1 MIPISLSLQNFL
13 SYGENVPP
21 LDFSG
26 FHVACIS
33 GRNGHGKSAL
43 LDAITWAL
51 WGEARKSGSERRP
64 NDGLLRIGATE
75 MRVDFEF
82 FLENDRYRISRSFRK
97 SGKSATTR
105 LEFQI
110 YSPETNA
117 YKTLSEESAVRQTQA
132 SIDTLLRM
140 TYETFINS
148 AFLLQGRAD
157 EFTRCKASQRK
168 ALLSDILGLSHYDD
182 LSSLAR
188 EHAREMDI
196 ELATARAKRDDIAQT
211 IEKRDE
217 FVAQRDGVNAQLQAC
232 NNELENAENRR
243 ESLRKIR
250 TQRERHEAE
259 REALQKD
266 ISRIESDIREQQ
278 TTCEKAQQDVAAY
291 REILDR
297 RAEITNAAEKYRAL
311 QKEDADLQTKLHTLR
326 PLEKRAGE
334 LDQKIADQRHEVER
348 RLGEWQIR
356 IGDSERTLR
365 ETEALLSDRQTIQT
379 QLEALHKARQQDREW
394 EEMRENR
401 ERVERN
407 IRDLERQIDSAIEN
421 IKVEINTHRHH
432 KRQTDVLVA
441 AIETRRE
448 TRQSLRAQAEEIQS
462 LEAKRDEIRN
472 RGSALKIQIE
482 NNDERLNTL
491 HQTREDIDQQ
501 QQVLQNVRDAS
512 CPLCGSELDQTHREE
527 VGAKLSKQLREQQT
541 QITQLESDIQKAEAE
556 REQHR
561 HRYQEIKNQLAQREG
576 IAQRL
581 AEAEAALKEAENAV
595 QIRETLSAEINALE
609 ARLREQTQNS
619 PDARALSQAR
629 SELEKLTYNPA
640 EHRTLREKLKELDA
654 VEAQNA
660 QLQLAAEQR
669 EKVLVELPEF
679 REKRD
684 LAQQWLDEAKYAPN
698 ERAEREQVHQ
708 RIRTLNYNAEHHQRI
723 SQQLAALQDA
733 PTQYERLQV
742 AERDLENSQA
752 QFDTA
757 KKRLTELTEHSE
769 QARQRLTEI
778 DAAIN
783 SAEST
788 LEEANALEKN
798 IAQMRAQRDGLL
810 QQNAALQSQIE
821 HCDALSAEQNSVEEK
836 IKSCERDIR
845 IYRELTTA
853 FGKDGIQALI
863 IEQAIPEIEEEAN
876 RILARLT
883 DNRTQIAL
891 ESLRDLKTG
900 GTRETLDI
908 KISDELGERSY
919 ELYSGGEAFRIDF
932 SIRIA
937 LSKLLSRRTGTRL
950 RTLVIDEGFGT
961 QDVEGLDHLVEAIQA
976 ISGDFEKIL
985 IITHVES
992 LKQAFPVR
1000 IEVTKYPDL
1009 GSRFEVLY

>member
-97 SGKSATTR
+97 TGKSATTR

-217 FVAQRDGVNAQLQAC
+217 FVVQRDGVNAQLQAC

-421 IKVEINTHRHH
+421 IKVEINTHIHH

-448 TRQSLRAQAEEIQS
+448 TRQSLRAQVEEIQS

-482 NNDERLNTL
+482 NNDERLDTL

-595 QIRETLSAEINALE
+595 QIRETLSDEINALE

-679 REKRD
+679 REKRA

-698 ERAEREQVHQ
+698 ERAEREQVLQ
-708 RIRTLNYNAEHHQRI
+708 RIHTLNYNAEHHQRI

-742 AERDLENSQA
+742 AERDLENSQT

-821 HCDALSAEQNSVEEK
+821 HCDALSAEQNAVEEK
-836 IKSCERDIR
+836 IKSCEGDIR

-961 QDVEGLDHLVEAIQA
+961 QDAEGLDHLVEAIQA

>member
-97 SGKSATTR
+97 TGKSATTR

-232 NNELENAENRR
+232 NSELENAENRR

-334 LDQKIADQRHEVER
+334 LEQKIANQRHEVER

-432 KRQTDVLVA
+432 KQQTDVLVA

-448 TRQSLRAQAEEIQS
+448 TRQSLRVQAEEIQS

-595 QIRETLSAEINALE
+595 QIRETLSDEINALE
-609 ARLREQTQNS
+609 ARLREQTHNS

-698 ERAEREQVHQ
+698 ERAEREQVHR

-742 AERDLENSQA
+742 AERDLENSQT

-757 KKRLTELTEHSE
+757 KKRLTEHTEHSE

-821 HCDALSAEQNSVEEK
+821 HCDALSTEQNSVEEK

-961 QDVEGLDHLVEAIQA
+961 QDAEGLDHLVEAIQA

>member
-97 SGKSATTR
+97 TGKSATTR

-196 ELATARAKRDDIAQT
+196 ELATACAKRDDIAQT

-334 LDQKIADQRHEVER
+334 LEQKIADQRHEVER

-356 IGDSERTLR
+356 IGASERTLR

-421 IKVEINTHRHH
+421 IKVEINTHIHH
-432 KRQTDVLVA
+432 KQQTDVLVA

-698 ERAEREQVHQ
+698 ERAEREQVLQ
-708 RIRTLNYNAEHHQRI
+708 RIHTLNYNAEHHQRI

-742 AERDLENSQA
+742 AERDLENSQT

-821 HCDALSAEQNSVEEK
+821 HCDALSAEQNAVEEK

-961 QDVEGLDHLVEAIQA
+961 QDAEGLDHLVEAIQA

>member
-97 SGKSATTR
+97 TGKSATTR

-188 EHAREMDI
+188 EHAREEDI
-196 ELATARAKRDDIAQT
+196 ELATARAKKDDIAQT
-211 IEKRDE
+211 IEKRGD
-217 FVAQRDGVNAQLQAC
+217 FVAQRDSVNAQLHAC
-232 NNELENAENRR
+232 NSELESAENRR
-243 ESLRKIR
+243 EELRKIR

-259 REALQKD
+259 REALQKE
-266 ISRIESDIREQQ
+266 ISRIESDMKEQQ
-278 TTCEKAQQDVAAY
+278 TVSEKAQQDIAAY
-291 REILDR
+291 REILGR
-297 RAEITNAAEKYRAL
+297 RAEIANAAKKYRAC

-356 IGDSERTLR
+356 IGDAERALR
-365 ETEALLSDRQTIQT
+365 ETEALLSDRETIQA

-394 EEMRENR
+394 EEIRENR

-407 IRDLERQIDSAIEN
+407 IRDLERQIDRAIEN
-421 IKVEINTHRHH
+421 IKVEINTYTHHRQ
-432 KRQTDVLVA
+432 QTDALVA
-441 AIETRRE
+441 EIETRGE
-448 TRQSLRAQAEEIQS
+448 TRQSLRTQAEENQS
-462 LEAKRDEIRN
+462 LEAEREEIRN

-482 NNDERLNTL
+482 NNSERLDSL
-491 HQTREDIDQQ
+491 CQDREDIAQQ
-501 QQVLQNVRDAS
+501 QQTLQNVQDAS
-512 CPLCGSELDQTHREE
+512 CPLCGSELDQAHREE
-527 VGAKLSKQLREQQT
+527 VSAKLAKQLREQRT

-561 HRYQEIKNQLAQREG
+561 HHYQKIKNLLAQRED
-576 IAQRL
+576 ITQRL

-595 QIRETLSAEINALE
+595 QTRETLSAEIKTLE
-609 ARLREQTQNS
+609 TQLREQTQNS
-619 PDARALSQAR
+619 PDARALSEAR
-629 SELEKLTYNPA
+629 STLESLTYNPA
-640 EHRTLREKLKELDA
+640 EHRTLREKLKTLDS
-654 VEAQNA
+654 VEAKNA
-660 QLQLAAEQR
+660 QLRLAAEQR
-669 EKVLVELPEF
+669 EKVLEELPTF

-684 LAQQWLDEAKYAPN
+684 LAQQWLNKAKYAPS
-698 ERAEREQVHQ
+698 EQAEREQVHQ
-708 RIRTLNYNAEHHQRI
+708 RIRSLGYNAEHHQHI
-723 SQQLAALQDA
+723 SRQLADLQDA
-733 PTQYERLQV
+733 PAQYERLQV
-742 AERDLENSQA
+742 AERDLENAQTQA
-752 QFDTA
+752 NTA
-757 KKRLTELTEHSE
+757 KNRLAELTERDG

-778 DAAIN
+778 TEAIN

-788 LEEANALEKN
+788 LEEANALENN
-798 IAQMRAQRDGLL
+798 IAQMRTQRDDLL

-821 HCDALSAEQNSVEEK
+821 HCDALGAEQNAVEEK
-836 IKSCERDIR
+836 IKSCEREIR

-876 RILARLT
+876 RILTRLT

-961 QDVEGLDHLVEAIQA
+961 QDAEGLDHLVEAIQA

-1000 IEVTKYPDL
+1000 IEVNKYPDL

>member
-97 SGKSATTR
+97 TGKSATTR

-334 LDQKIADQRHEVER
+334 LEQKIADQRHEVER

-421 IKVEINTHRHH
+421 IKVEINTHIHH
-432 KRQTDVLVA
+432 KQQTDVLVA

-742 AERDLENSQA
+742 AERDLENSQT

-821 HCDALSAEQNSVEEK
+821 HCDALSAEQNAVEEK

-961 QDVEGLDHLVEAIQA
+961 QDAEGLDHLVEAIQA

>member
-97 SGKSATTR
+97 TGKSATTR

-334 LDQKIADQRHEVER
+334 LEQKIADQRHEVER

-421 IKVEINTHRHH
+421 IKVEINTHIHH
-432 KRQTDVLVA
+432 KQQTDVLVA

-448 TRQSLRAQAEEIQS
+448 TRQSLRAQVEEIQS

-482 NNDERLNTL
+482 NNSERLNTL

-698 ERAEREQVHQ
+698 ERAEREQVLQ
-708 RIRTLNYNAEHHQRI
+708 RIHTLNYNAEHHQRI

-742 AERDLENSQA
+742 AERDLENSQT

-821 HCDALSAEQNSVEEK
+821 HCDALSAEQNAVEEK

-961 QDVEGLDHLVEAIQA
+961 QDAEGLDHLVEAIQA

>member
-97 SGKSATTR
+97 TGKSATTR

-334 LDQKIADQRHEVER
+334 LEQKIADQRHEVER

-394 EEMRENR
+394 EEMRENL

-407 IRDLERQIDSAIEN
+407 IWDLERQIDSAIEN

-448 TRQSLRAQAEEIQS
+448 TRQSLRAQVEEIQS

-482 NNDERLNTL
+482 NNDERLDTL

-595 QIRETLSAEINALE
+595 QIRETLSDEINALE

-679 REKRD
+679 REKRA

-698 ERAEREQVHQ
+698 ERAEREQVLQ
-708 RIRTLNYNAEHHQRI
+708 RIHTLNYNAEHHQRI

-742 AERDLENSQA
+742 AERDLENSQT

-821 HCDALSAEQNSVEEK
+821 HCDTLSTEQNAVEEK

-961 QDVEGLDHLVEAIQA
+961 QDAEGLDHLVEAIQA

>member
-97 SGKSATTR
+97 TGKSATTR

-188 EHAREMDI
+188 EHAREGDI

-217 FVAQRDGVNAQLQAC
+217 FVAQRDSVNAQLQAC
-232 NNELENAENRR
+232 NSELESAENRR
-243 ESLRKIR
+243 EELRKIR

-259 REALQKD
+259 REALQKE
-266 ISRIESDIREQQ
+266 ISRIESDMKEQQ
-278 TTCEKAQQDVAAY
+278 TARKKARQDVAAY

-297 RAEITNAAEKYRAL
+297 RAEITNAAKKYRAL

-334 LDQKIADQRHEVER
+334 LDQKIADRRHEVER

-356 IGDSERTLR
+356 IGDAERTLR
-365 ETEALLSDRQTIQT
+365 ETEALLSNHQTIQT

-394 EEMRENR
+394 EEIRENR

-421 IKVEINTHRHH
+421 IKVEINTHTHH
-432 KRQTDVLVA
+432 RQQTDVLVA
-441 AIETRRE
+441 DIETRRE
-448 TRQSLRAQAEEIQS
+448 TRRSLRAQAEEIQS

-472 RGSALKIQIE
+472 RGSTLKIQIE
-482 NNDERLNTL
+482 NNSEHLNTL
-491 HQTREDIDQQ
+491 HQTREDIAQQ
-501 QQVLQNVRDAS
+501 QQILQNVQDAS
-512 CPLCGSELDQTHREE
+512 CPLCGSELDQTHRKE
-527 VGAKLSKQLREQQT
+527 VSAKLSNQLREQQT

-561 HRYQEIKNQLAQREG
+561 HRYQEIKNQLVQRED
-576 IAQRL
+576 IAQHL

-595 QIRETLSAEINALE
+595 QTRETLSAEIKTLKTQ
-609 ARLREQTQNS
+609 LREQIQNS

-629 SELEKLTYNPA
+629 SALENLTYNPA
-640 EHRTLREKLKELDA
+640 EHRTLREKLKELDS
-654 VEAQNA
+654 VEAKNA

-669 EKVLVELPEF
+669 EKALAELPEF

-698 ERAEREQVHQ
+698 EHAEREQVHQ
-708 RIRTLNYNAEHHQRI
+708 RIRTLDYNAEHHQRI

-733 PTQYERLQV
+733 PAQYERLQV
-742 AERDLENSQA
+742 AERDLENA
-752 QFDTA
+752 QTQVDTA
-757 KKRLTELTEHSE
+757 KKRLTELTERDG

-778 DAAIN
+778 AAAIN
-783 SAEST
+783 SAESA
-788 LEEANALEKN
+788 LVEANALEKN
-798 IAQMRAQRDGLL
+798 IAQMRAQRDNLL

-821 HCDALSAEQNSVEEK
+821 HCDALSAEQNAVEK
-836 IKSCERDIR
+836 KSN
-845 IYRELTTA
+845 
-853 FGKDGIQALI
+853 
-863 IEQAIPEIEEEAN
+863 PAN
-876 RILARLT
+876 AT
-883 DNRTQIAL
+883 SASIAN
-891 ESLRDLKTG
+891 
-900 GTRETLDI
+900 
-908 KISDELGERSY
+908 
-919 ELYSGGEAFRIDF
+919 
-932 SIRIA
+932 
-937 LSKLLSRRTGTRL
+937 
-950 RTLVIDEGFGT
+950 
-961 QDVEGLDHLVEAIQA
+961 
-976 ISGDFEKIL
+976 
-985 IITHVES
+985 
-992 LKQAFPVR
+992 
-1000 IEVTKYPDL
+1000 
-1009 GSRFEVLY
+1009 

>member
-21 LDFSG
+21 LDFSS

-51 WGEARKSGSERRP
+51 WGEARKSGSDRRP

-82 FLENDRYRISRSFRK
+82 SLENDRYRISRSFRK
-97 SGKSATTR
+97 TGKSATTR

-182 LSSLAR
+182 LSALAR
-188 EHAREMDI
+188 EHARKGDI

-217 FVAQRDGVNAQLQAC
+217 FVAQRDSVNAQLHAC
-232 NNELENAENRR
+232 NSELENAEKRR
-243 ESLRKIR
+243 EVLRKIR

-259 REALQKD
+259 RETLKKNV
-266 ISRIESDIREQQ
+266 SRTESDLVEQQ
-278 TTCEKAQQDVAAY
+278 TACEKARQDVATY
-291 REILDR
+291 REILHR
-297 RAEITNAAEKYRAL
+297 RAEITNAAEKYRIL
-311 QKEDADLQTKLHTLR
+311 QKEDTDLQTKLHALR

-334 LDQKIADQRHEVER
+334 LDQKIADRRHEVER

-356 IGDSERTLR
+356 IGDAERALR
-365 ETEALLSDRQTIQT
+365 ETETLLSDRQAIQT

-394 EEMRENR
+394 EDIRENR

-407 IRDLERQIDSAIEN
+407 IRDLERQIDSVVEN
-421 IKVEINTHRHH
+421 LKVDINTRTHQLQ
-432 KRQTDVLVA
+432 QTDVLVA
-441 AIETRRE
+441 EIETRRK
-448 TRQSLRAQAEEIQS
+448 TRQSLRTQAGEIQF
-462 LEAKRDEIRN
+462 LEAERDEIRN
-472 RGSALKIQIE
+472 KGSALKIQIE
-482 NNDERLNTL
+482 NNRERLDTL
-491 HQTREDIDQQ
+491 RQAHKDIAQQHQI
-501 QQVLQNVRDAS
+501 LQNVQDAS
-512 CPLCGSELDQTHREE
+512 CPLCGSELDQAHREE
-527 VGAKLSKQLREQQT
+527 VTAKLSKQLQEQQIQT
-541 QITQLESDIQKAEAE
+541 SRLESDIQKSEAE

-561 HRYQEIKNQLAQREG
+561 HRYQEIKNQLAQSEG
-576 IAQRL
+576 VSQHL
-581 AEAEAALKEAENAV
+581 AEAEAAIKEAENAV
-595 QIRETLSAEINALE
+595 QTRETLSAEINAMKTQ
-609 ARLREQTQNS
+609 LREQTQNS

-629 SELEKLTYNPA
+629 SALENLTYNPA
-640 EHRTLREKLKELDA
+640 EHRTLREKLKELDS

-660 QLQLAAEQR
+660 QLQLAEEQK
-669 EKVLVELPEF
+669 EKILAELPSF

-684 LAQQWLDEAKYAPN
+684 LAQQWLDEAKYALN
-698 ERAEREQVHQ
+698 EQAEREQVRG
-708 RIRTLNYNAEHHQRI
+708 RIHTLNYNAEHHQRI
-723 SQQLAALQDA
+723 SEQLAALRDA
-733 PTQYERLQV
+733 PAQYERLQV
-742 AERDLENSQA
+742 AERDLENA
-752 QFDTA
+752 QTQLKTA
-757 KKRLTELTEHSE
+757 ENRLTELAEHNAQTQKRLSE
-769 QARQRLTEI
+769 IAT
-778 DAAIN
+778 AIN

-798 IAQMRAQRDGLL
+798 IAQMRTQRDGLL
-810 QQNAALQSQIE
+810 QKNAALQSQIE
-821 HCDALSAEQNSVEEK
+821 HCDALSAEQNTVAEK
-836 IKSCERDIR
+836 IKSCESEIR

-853 FGKDGIQALI
+853 FGKNGIQALI

-937 LSKLLSRRTGTRL
+937 LSKLLARRTGTRL

-961 QDVEGLDHLVEAIQA
+961 QDAEGLDHLVEAIQA

>member
-97 SGKSATTR
+97 TGKSATTR

-421 IKVEINTHRHH
+421 IKVEINTHIHH
-432 KRQTDVLVA
+432 KQQTDVLVA

-482 NNDERLNTL
+482 NNDERLDTL

-679 REKRD
+679 REKRA

-698 ERAEREQVHQ
+698 ERAEREQVLQ
-708 RIRTLNYNAEHHQRI
+708 RIHTLNYNAEHHQRI

-742 AERDLENSQA
+742 AERDLENSQT

-821 HCDALSAEQNSVEEK
+821 HCDALSAEQNAVEEK